1 MNDAATPLLLR
12 LLLLSFFLLS
22 SYIHDNFHNSLMQSY
37 SSPATPANGS
47 FSTHTHTHTH
57 THTKCLPPS
66 LFFFE
71 TYLKFEWMVM
81 VLAGMDIA
89 YTVSALRVAVWHGLD
104 ARDNGRWLQRTN
116 SAGGTL
122 VGIRIRGR
130 VHLLLDEIISEHH
143 TKFVYEYERIRL
155 KSLPRRRW
163 Q

>member
-1 MNDAATPLLLR
+1 MRPR
-12 LLLLSFFLLS
+12 RCFYGCCCSLS
-22 SYIHDNFHNSLMQSY
+22 SCYH
-37 SSPATPANGS
+37 
-47 FSTHTHTHTH
+47 HTFMITFITLWCSHIRRQQHRLTDPFPHTH